1 MNNMSLTGK
10 KIELTKAYLM
20 YIPPQ
25 HQIYQRSFEVAGI
38 GDDLFNKF
46 LDTTHDCQNLD
57 YGTMS
62 SIASSIIN
70 PSFIPTG
77 KIQLPN
83 GTENARLAFML
94 EIVTS
99 DIYGTTKE
107 IIEGYTNY
115 VGVTNNSIDPNMVFY
130 LNSRIQLNEVP
141 VVNSQGTAINRKLQ
155 YSHNILNRVPN
166 NDYAVGLRPSDVV
179 AFNQMEMIGANSID
193 TRVVLSDKPQPSL
206 SFHNIPAYWLSDIC
220 SGYAKSTDP
229 TADYSNFEH
238 NRDAN
243 FSRHSDVMA
252 TVRTESLNMSS
263 FYNAVNERTLRRG
276 DTFTFADLQQT
287 WPRSFDFYNIIL
299 PRPGSKPV
307 SPLDY
312 TEHWHG
318 ATIETSI
325 VYSLTHTMPSI
336 MRNMLLEKLV
346 VSITNNTMGGR
357 PLIQPI
363 SYHEMFAGSINQQTM
378 HFLIGQIERHVVIGL
393 LSSKAVMYNIMMEI
407 DILGTSNFHISI
419 DGKPSIPY
427 TAPSFC
433 DSIMSP
439 MIGKDIQALETMAH
453 ELSGL
458 TNGITCTREQNL
470 QNQTRILLP
479 VSSDMGR
486 GNNVSLTNLPNASNK
501 DIAFNKLQDYLRTN
515 TNSGLGLTPLPSAMR
530 HVK

>member
-10 KIELTKAYLM
+10 SIELTKAYLM

-25 HQIYQRSFEVAGI
+25 HPIYQRQFEVAGI
-38 GDDLFNKF
+38 GDELFNKF
-46 LDTTHDCQNLD
+46 LDITHDCQNLD
-57 YGTMS
+57 YGTMAP
-62 SIASSIIN
+62 IASSIIN
-70 PSFIPTG
+70 PSFVPSG

-99 DIYGTTKE
+99 DIFGVTKE

-115 VGVTNNSIDPNMVFY
+115 VGVTNNSIDPNMIFY
-130 LNSRIQLNEVP
+130 LNSRILLNELP

-155 YSHNILNRVPN
+155 YSHNILNRVPD
-166 NDYAVGLRPSDVV
+166 NDSAVGLRPSDVV
-179 AFNQMEMIGANSID
+179 SFNQMEMLGNNCID
-193 TRVVLSDKPQPSL
+193 TRVVLADKPQPSF

-229 TADYSNFEH
+229 TADYNNFEH

-252 TVRTESLNMSS
+252 TVRTESLNLSS
-263 FYNAVNERTLRRG
+263 FYNSINERTLRRG
-276 DTFTFADLQQT
+276 DTFTFADLNQT
-287 WPRSFDFYNIIL
+287 WPRHFDFYNIIL
-299 PRPGSKPV
+299 PRPGSRPT
-307 SPLDY
+307 SPLDN

-325 VYSLTHTMPSI
+325 VYSLTHMMPSI

-346 VSITNNTMGGR
+346 VSITNNTIGGR

-363 SYHEMFAGSINQQTM
+363 SYHEMFAGSINQQTI
-378 HFLIGQIERHVVIGL
+378 HYLIGQIERHIVIGL

-407 DILGTSNFHISI
+407 DILGTSSFNISI
-419 DGKPSIPY
+419 DGKPPIPY
-427 TAPSFC
+427 VAPSFC
-433 DSIMSP
+433 DSVMSP
-439 MIGKDIQALETMAH
+439 MIGKNIHSLEIMAH

-458 TNGITCTREQNL
+458 TNGITCTREQNF
-470 QNQTRILLP
+470 QNQSRILLP
-479 VSSDMGR
+479 VSSDMGKS
-486 GNNVSLTNLPNASNK
+486 NNISLTNLPNSNTNA
-501 DIAFNKLQDYLRTN
+501 AFNKMQDYLKTDTN
-515 TNSGLGLTPLPSAMR
+515 GLGLTPLPNAMR